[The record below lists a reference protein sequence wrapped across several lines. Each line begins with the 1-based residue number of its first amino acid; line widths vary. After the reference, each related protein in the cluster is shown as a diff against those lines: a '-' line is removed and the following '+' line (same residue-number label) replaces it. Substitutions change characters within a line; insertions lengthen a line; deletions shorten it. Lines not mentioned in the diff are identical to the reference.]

1 MKYIKI
7 QFIILFLALAAMAG
21 AQTFTT
27 VILEEKTGTLKNNT
41 RYIVNRNITIDASGK
56 YGEAALAVEDGATVI
71 LQINSGCTLKLK
83 GCDYQGSTYPATPG
97 LRLPSNSKLII
108 CGKGKLYAQGGKGG
122 GAQSGEPGGNASTDE
137 NPKHTEHYDSGY
149 GGAGGRGASGSAPG
163 IGTDGGIGGAGG
175 KQTGHCHQDEKH
187 AGSPNG
193 INGNDG
199 MDGEETKPMG
209 TLIVLDQVIIE
220 SHAGE
225 GEPFTKTNAIAGK
238 CKDTNYKTWKDYR
251 CGAGGGGGQGGECI
265 RPENGIGAGAPG
277 SGGGGSGGSGGLD
290 QHYYKVDL
298 INKPGQGGL
307 GGKAKGYY
315 HTGGEGM
322 VESTANPTLGGQ
334 PGLGG
339 DCGLAGNDGD
349 IYATFTMKFIDTN
362 VRKVNDVNINL
373 LPEELSHT
381 IVGCKSTD
389 GKEIKFYSGMKL
401 PGKVH
406 EPESKPSPKCV
417 FKGYVDQ
424 YGTMLYG
431 ADCTLN
437 PDLPKTSRYL
447 QVDET
452 VFLLMDEDL
461 KLTPTFTGQIHI
473 TVNHYIPTNDSP
485 YDDPIYN
492 KEEFITSEKTFT
504 LNAQNIPHT
513 YVVRARQNA
522 DGTTNDIL
530 SHEECYTVI
539 SSAVRNFTLSGED
552 NLKADFYYGRKPYK
566 LNYDYGELGEEA
578 FQERLVNK
586 ESYTKAED
594 VGYGSIIERPI
605 IRQKGGWALKEWS
618 PKDVTYMPAEDL
630 TLTAVMEKVTFD
642 VHIDSIV
649 AGNTTANMM
658 LDKYK
663 GINYQDVVTGTCNIG
678 REAHIKSLKVVRR
691 ETGEPVD
698 VTFDT
703 DGTFHFIM
711 PDDNVNIGIAF
722 ERIRYDVT
730 AAASNVKGTTIAVT
744 DGNGLFYTENKTY
757 FDIPD
762 AMYGG
767 KLKDFPLYND
777 SKLYVCVGIENQSYM
792 EHAQA
797 TLLFNDGNSMDFE
810 NAKQVLIDLDDRV
823 LPFYDFSVTN
833 AQSLSIEVLWKLQT
847 PKTISFQQH
856 GGKVNVVDVMTN
868 GESTYE
874 EKYKGATA
882 CMGDL
887 VAMELQTED
896 KTFNAANICVEYVT
910 AEGLRFY
917 VPVRDYKNKQDG
929 KMYYVFYMPSHNV
942 KVTLNTGEKET
953 ITVQEP
959 FNEKNFFVAPQ
970 AVKGSVVP
978 FFITDPE
985 NIYTPKVTSNDGSE
999 PDIFN
1004 YGKTLYRYG
1013 SNVDVL
1019 TSGAFNMP
1027 DAAITISA
1035 QESSNAKEMPYISE
1049 ELRQATGIR
1058 NAWNADAAGAKMYNI
1073 MGARVG
1079 NNYKGIVIF
1088 NGRKYINK

>member
-1 MKYIKI
+1 MKYRNI
-7 QFIILFLALAAMAG
+7 QLIVLFLALVGVAE
-21 AQTFTT
+21 AQTFSQMD
-27 VILEEKTGTLKNNT
+27 LAEKVGTLKNNT
-41 RYIVNRNITIDASGK
+41 RYIVNRNITIDATGQ

-71 LQINSGCTLKLK
+71 LQINAGCKLTLK
-83 GCDYQGSTYPATPG
+83 GCDYHSSTYPATPG

-122 GAQSGEPGGNASTDE
+122 GAQSGEPGGNAYVKTSGSPQYFDT
-137 NPKHTEHYDSGY
+137 GY
-149 GGAGGRGASGSAPG
+149 GGAGGCGASGSAPG
-163 IGTDGGIGGAGG
+163 IGTNGGKGGAGG
-175 KQTGHCHQDEKH
+175 KQTEKCHRQKDEK
-187 AGSPNG
+187 GSPDGNK
-193 INGNDG
+193 GNDG
-199 MDGEETKPMG
+199 KNGEASLSMG
-209 TLIVLDQVIIE
+209 TLIVMDKVVIE
-220 SHAGE
+220 SHAGD
-225 GEPFTKTNAIAGK
+225 GEPYTITNANAGH
-238 CKDTNYKTWKDYR
+238 DARTDYTWYDDR
-251 CGAGGGGGQGGECI
+251 HCGGGGGGGQGGECI
-265 RPENGIGAGAPG
+265 RPEYGIGAGAPG
-277 SGGGGSGGSGGLD
+277 SGGGGAGGSGGLD
-290 QHYYKVDL
+290 REWYKSNL

-307 GGKAKGYY
+307 GGKAKGEYR
-315 HTGGEGM
+315 TGGDGKRQTNE
-322 VESTANPTLGGQ
+322 NPTRGGQ

-339 DCGLAGNDGD
+339 DCGTAGSDGD
-349 IYATFTMKFIDTN
+349 IYTTLTMQFVNTVI
-362 VRKVNDVNINL
+362 RKVNDINTDL
-373 LPEELSHT
+373 LPDELSHT

-437 PDLPKTSRYL
+437 QDLPKTSRYL

-452 VFLLMDEDL
+452 VFVMMDEDL
-461 KLTPTFTGQIHI
+461 ILTPIYTGQIHI
-473 TVNHYIPTNDSP
+473 TVNHYIAKADSP
-485 YDDPIYN
+485 YDDPIYD
-492 KEEFITSEKTFT
+492 KEKYITSEKTFT
-504 LNAQNIPHT
+504 MDIQDVPHT
-513 YVVRARQNA
+513 YTVHARLNA
-522 DGTTNDIL
+522 DSTKNEIL
-530 SHEECYTVI
+530 GHEECYDVA
-539 SSAVRNFTLSGED
+539 SASVYNFTLSGEAD
-552 NLKADFYYGRKPYK
+552 LKAEFYYDRVPYK
-566 LNYDYGELGEEA
+566 LNYDYGELGKEA

-586 ESYTKAED
+586 ESYTKAGE

-618 PKDVTYMPAEDL
+618 PKDINYMPAEDL

-703 DGTFHFIM
+703 DSTFHFIM

-722 ERIRYDVT
+722 ERIRYNVT
-730 AAASNVKGTTIAVT
+730 AAASNVKGTTITVT
-744 DGNGLFYTENKTY
+744 DGNGLFYTDNKTF

-767 KLKDFPLYND
+767 KLSDFPLYCN
-777 SKLYVCVGIENQSYM
+777 SNLYVCAGMENQSYM

-810 NAKQVLIDLDDRV
+810 HARQVLVDLGDRV

-874 EKYKGATA
+874 EKHKGATA

-887 VAMELQTED
+887 VALELETED

-929 KMYYVFYMPSHNV
+929 KVYYVFYMPSHNV

-953 ITVQEP
+953 VTVQEP

-970 AVKGSVVP
+970 AVKGSIVP

-985 NIYTPKVTSNDGSE
+985 NTFTPKLTADGGSE
-999 PDIFN
+999 PGISD

-1019 TSGAFNMP
+1019 TSGVFVMP
-1027 DAAITISA
+1027 DAAVTISA
-1035 QESSNAKEMPYISE
+1035 HESGNAKEMPYISE
-1049 ELRQATGIR
+1049 ELRQATGVR

-1088 NGRKYINK
+1088 NGRKYIHK